1 MPRALVYCDY
11 NAGAPIRPSA
21 LTALAKA
28 AADVG
33 NASSVHGAGRQA
45 KARLE
50 EARETLAAACG
61 AQGANV
67 VFTSGATE
75 AAHLALAASGA
86 ASFVMAPL
94 EHDAVWEAAALTGL
108 PVITVAACA
117 DGRLDL
123 ASWEDALARAP
134 KPALAAVMLA
144 NNETGV
150 IQPVAQAAAIARMH
164 GAMLLVDAAQG
175 LGRTPVDLAALDATY
190 LVVSSHKA
198 GGPAGAGALILA
210 PGAPFKTVRAGGG
223 QERGR
228 RPGTENVAAM
238 AGFAAA
244 TREAVEAL
252 SEEAPR
258 LAALRDAFERALD
271 PGYVV
276 IGADAPRLCNTS
288 LVVWPGL
295 KAETAVITLDL
306 AGIAVS
312 SGAACSS
319 GKVRASRTLQAMGLG
334 SDHTASALRVSFGW
348 GSTHEDAEAAAAALN
363 ALAARQDR
371 RALEGAA

>member
-28 AADVG
+28 AADGG

-117 DGRLDL
+117 DARLNL

-134 KPALAAVMLA
+134 KPAFAAVMLA

-150 IQPVAQAAAIARMH
+150 IQPVAQAAAIVRMH

-210 PGAPFKTVRAGGG
+210 PGAPFKTVRTGGG
-223 QERGR
+223 QERGGDGARQRGHLDHRGFGGHCRVLR
-228 RPGTENVAAM
+228 RGLLV
-238 AGFAAA
+238 GQ
-244 TREAVEAL
+244 
-252 SEEAPR
+252 
-258 LAALRDAFERALD
+258 
-271 PGYVV
+271 
-276 IGADAPRLCNTS
+276 GARKPH
-288 LVVWPGL
+288 P
-295 KAETAVITLDL
+295 
-306 AGIAVS
+306 
-312 SGAACSS
+312 SGD
-319 GKVRASRTLQAMGLG
+319 G
-334 SDHTASALRVSFGW
+334 LRVRPHRFG
-348 GSTHEDAEAAAAALN
+348 L
-363 ALAARQDR
+363 ARQLR
-371 RALEGAA
+371 LGLNP